1 MVHLQLPY
9 YQAFQ
14 IINNILM
21 SIFVHTLL
29 FVFRYILSMLP
40 HWVQTS
46 DLQKVEKVE
55 RLYLFDMLDLAYKNS
70 TMVAILRRQ

>member
-1 MVHLQLPY
+1 
-9 YQAFQ
+9 
-14 IINNILM
+14 M
-21 SIFVHTLL
+21 SIFVHILL

-55 RLYLFDMLDLAYKNS
+55 RLYLFDMLHLAYKNG
-70 TMVAILRRQ
+70 TVVAILRRQ